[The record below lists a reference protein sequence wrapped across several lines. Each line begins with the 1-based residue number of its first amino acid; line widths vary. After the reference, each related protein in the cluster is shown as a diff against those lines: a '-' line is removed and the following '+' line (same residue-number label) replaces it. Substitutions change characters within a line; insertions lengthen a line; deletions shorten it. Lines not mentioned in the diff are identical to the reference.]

1 MQITVSGL
9 PGSGTTTLSKLLAE
23 YYELELV
30 SSGEIF
36 RKMAR
41 ERGMSLSEFGALAER
56 DAFIDLDIDKNQKAI
71 IHSQDNII
79 LESRLAGH
87 MAEGRPNVLKVWI
100 KAPMLTRVKRIQRRE
115 KSISFDE
122 ELKKTVEREKSEASG
137 IKTIT
142 GLILQTSL
150 FTTLLS
156 ILKNG
161 TSIRLLI
168 SSELLSTLLSGRSNF
183 HQPLIYTGHLPGQIK
198 PKHRVLSA

>member
-122 ELKKTVEREKSEASG
+122 ELKKTVEREKSEALRYKNYYG
-137 IKTIT
+137 IDIAD
-142 GLILQTSL
+142 
-150 FTTLLS
+150 LS
-156 ILKNG
+156 IYD
-161 TSIRLLI
+161 IVI
-168 SSELLSTLLSGRSNF
+168 DSEKWNQYQTLDIL
-183 HQPLIYTGHLPGQIK
+183 
-198 PKHRVLSA
+198 RVAIDSLVGPE